1 MSEAAEHPLE
11 DEERGRLGLA
21 FWRLRSA
28 STLSNLAD
36 GLVKIALPLVA
47 VTLTDSPGLVA
58 GVTLAVTLPWLL
70 FALPAGA
77 LADRVDR
84 RIAMATANV
93 VRAATVAA
101 LAVTLVLGLE
111 SSAAIWALY
120 AVALLLGTAET
131 VHDTSAQSILPQ
143 VVPRDRLPR
152 ANGHLIAA
160 ELTANEFVGP
170 PLGGL
175 LVAAGTAA
183 AFATPAALWA
193 AAVGVLLL
201 LLRGSFAVPREESST
216 LRAEVAEG
224 LRYLWRQ
231 RLLRTLA
238 AMTGLF
244 NFATNATFAV
254 FVLYAV
260 GPSSAMGL
268 TGATFGLLFATL
280 AAGNLIG
287 ALLADPIIR
296 RLGRSRSLFLGIL
309 GGVGTV
315 GISAQATGDRRRLPH
330 RRPHQRALERRRRLA
345 AATHHPRPHPRP
357 DQQQLPARRLGHQ
370 APGRRRRRP
379 PRRAPRPARRLRHCR
394 CAHPCHPARHDPGH
408 RHRHQH
414 RRTRPSQ
421 LTVTGQLGCRRA
433 ASSRGRGPALG
444 LGLEVPKN
452 TADALVQ
459 GLAAVAFEQTGRQPL
474 PGLLRTGQGASSI
487 AGLEPQ
493 LGAGRRPLS
502 RRLHPWPPR

>member
-1 MSEAAEHPLE
+1 MLRGSLILAYRLTIFESIRHPSTMANLVDHPRE
-11 DEERGRLGLA
+11 GEEPDRLGLPY
-21 FWRLRSA
+21 WQLWSA
-28 STLSNLAD
+28 SAVSNLAD

-84 RIAMATANV
+84 RIAMVTANV
-93 VRAATVAA
+93 VRAAGVAV
-101 LAVTLVLGLE
+101 LAVALVLGLE
-111 SSAAIWALY
+111 SSPAAIWALY

-131 VHDTSAQSILPQ
+131 IYDTCAQSILPQ
-143 VVPRDRLPR
+143 VVGRDQLPR
-152 ANGHLIAA
+152 ANGRLIAA

-175 LVAAGTAA
+175 LVAAGVAA

-193 AAVGVLLL
+193 AAVGTLL
-201 LLRGSFAVPREESST
+201 LLRGSFAVPRTEERT
-216 LRAEVAEG
+216 TVRADVAEG
-224 LRYLWRQ
+224 LRYLWRH

-238 AMTGLF
+238 GMTGLF

-260 GPSSAMGL
+260 GPDSAMGL
-268 TGATFGLLFATL
+268 TEVGFGLLFATI

-315 GISAQATGDRRRLPH
+315 GVAAVTTIPLVIAMAFLIGGLTNALWNVVAVSLRQRITPDRILGRINSSYRLVAWGT
-330 RRPHQRALERRRRLA
+330 RPLGA
-345 AATHHPRPHPRP
+345 AAGG
-357 DQQQLPARRLGHQ
+357 LLGE
-370 APGRRRRRP
+370 
-379 PRRAPRPARRLRHCR
+379 L
-394 CAHPCHPARHDPGH
+394 
-408 RHRHQH
+408 
-414 RRTRPSQ
+414 
-421 LTVTGQLGCRRA
+421 
-433 ASSRGRGPALG
+433 LG
-444 LGLEVPKN
+444 LRAVFAIAAALILVSLIGMTQITD
-452 TADALVQ
+452 TAISTAEHESANIDGTVDI
-459 GLAAVAFEQTGRQPL
+459 P
-474 PGLLRTGQGASSI
+474 
-487 AGLEPQ
+487 
-493 LGAGRRPLS
+493 
-502 RRLHPWPPR
+502 